1 MKQISFKTFALFS
14 ALTLSACGPQAF
26 APSTIISDQTA
37 AGGFNLAPKVDIV
50 LGVSQSGGMNNIQTQ
65 VGPAIQQFIANLKQQ
80 GWDYR
85 FVGISLREEFVGS
98 PQSLN
103 NNVAASRYHTNYSES
118 EWLKPYP
125 GATYLDLSGNPN
137 PLFLLNPN
145 YFNPNVIIPNLSTSN
160 NDGRQPG
167 LKIQADFLNRS
178 DVRNEFLR
186 PDALLAVITITN
198 ERDTSAGWTSSWNGY
213 NPNPVVASV
222 FTNQMKAVKAV
233 PLMAKYYAI
242 VAEQT
247 NNCVGSIARVG
258 TAYIDAALSTN
269 GEHYNLCS
277 SSSAISNSLYG
288 ISQHLQKQTL
298 NFHKEYLVISTQPD
312 QGTLK
317 VYKNGSLLSQNSTNG
332 WTYVGYQTS
341 QNTVYL
347 ETNSND
353 PSQRF
358 YMSPTSGYMIKLNG
372 SAILSGKDTAR
383 VEYMNQGAQY
393 SN

>member
-1 MKQISFKTFALFS
+1 MKQLSFKIVALFS

-26 APSTIISDQTA
+26 APSTIVSDQTA

-65 VGPAIQQFIANLKQQ
+65 VGPAIQQFISSLKEK

-85 FVGISLREEFVGS
+85 FVGISLREEFLGS
-98 PQSLN
+98 PQALHQ
-103 NNVAASRYHTNYSES
+103 NVAVSRYHTNYPES
-118 EWLKPYP
+118 QWLKPYP
-125 GATYLDLSGNPN
+125 GATYLDLAGNPN
-137 PLFLLNPN
+137 PLFLINPD
-145 YFNPNVIIPNLSTSN
+145 YFSSGIVIPNLATAN

-167 LKIQADFLNRS
+167 LKIQADFLNRT

-198 ERDTSAGWTSSWNGY
+198 ERDTSAGWTTSWNGY
-213 NPNPVVASV
+213 NPLPVVASA
-222 FTNQMKAVKAV
+222 FTNQMKAVKAI
-233 PLMAKYYAI
+233 PEMTKYYSI

-247 NNCVGSIARVG
+247 NNCVGSIARIG
-258 TAYIDAALSTN
+258 TAYIDAAIST
-269 GEHYNLCS
+269 GGVHYNLCS

-288 ISQHLQKQTL
+288 ISEHLQKQTL

-312 QGTLK
+312 QGTLR
-317 VYKNGSLLSQNSTNG
+317 VYKNGSLLSQSNTNG
-332 WTYVGYQTS
+332 WAYVGYQTN

-347 ETNSND
+347 ETNPND
-353 PSQRF
+353 PSEKF

-372 SAILSGKDTAR
+372 SAILTGKDTAR